1 MTIDTRRERR
11 KEGRLELPATAYV
24 WLEGYE
30 LGPYAVDN
38 LSVAGALLTGEMTA
52 ALGDLVQILL
62 VLPGEDA
69 LELDARVVRVEDNA
83 GSMVQMGIAFEHW
96 SATAED
102 ALREALYG
110 ATSVGEREAERESL
124 PPFFESDDPDFVK
137 IVPPPR

>member
-1 MTIDTRRERR
+1 MTIETRRERR

-38 LSVAGALLTGEMTA
+38 LSVGGALLTGDMTA
-52 ALGDLVQILL
+52 SLGDLVQVLL
-62 VLPGEDA
+62 VLPGEEA
-69 LELDARVVRVEDNA
+69 LELDARVMRVDA
-83 GSMVQMGIAFEHW
+83 KIGSTVQMGVAFEHW
-96 SATAED
+96 SASAED

-110 ATSVGEREAERESL
+110 ATSLADRDADRESL

-137 IVPPPR
+137 IIPPPR